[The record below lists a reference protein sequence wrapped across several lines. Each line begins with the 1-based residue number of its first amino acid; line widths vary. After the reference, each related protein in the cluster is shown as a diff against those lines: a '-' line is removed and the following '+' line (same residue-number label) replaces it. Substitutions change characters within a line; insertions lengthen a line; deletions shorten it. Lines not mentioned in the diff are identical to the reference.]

1 MATQTP
7 CTRAS
12 RTRARHLGALAEVFS
27 VLLAHLE
34 KLSLALLPPLHCFG
48 TPQGGLPPLRPVH
61 NMYPPGF
68 SRPVGHSPSPTNT
81 PPGNTAPSGRGAGPQ
96 SSGPP
101 NTPPADSPAGSSTP
115 AGKDASPEKA
125 GARAAPQSEPQTDP
139 DPDEKSASPHVPDL
153 LIRPGEV

>member
-48 TPQGGLPPLRPVH
+48 TPQGGLPPLRPVY

-68 SRPVGHSPSPTNT
+68 SRPLGHSPSPT
-81 PPGNTAPSGRGAGPQ
+81 NTAPSGRGAGPQ

-101 NTPPADSPAGSSTP
+101 NTPPADSPADSSTP